1 MEQHIIDNLKSLK
14 ALLDSGVLSAE
25 EFEKEK
31 GKLLRGEVKNESQM
45 QTPPA
50 KSEKRNELNTNDMV
64 NQPCATKTINIG
76 DNNLLLWWAITY
88 VVASVIAEFIRNTLN
103 IWSGESVVSR
113 NIFFLLLII
122 CHISNILPTLAIKNR
137 IYKIPCVIG
146 VGLLSLYNI
155 FQIIQEM

>member
-1 MEQHIIDNLKSLK
+1 MEEHIIDNLKSLK
-14 ALLDSGVLSAE
+14 ALLDSEVLSAE
-25 EFEKEK
+25 EYESEKRN
-31 GKLLRGEVKNESQM
+31 LLHGEVKNESQI
-45 QTPPA
+45 QTPPV
-50 KSEKRNELNTNDMV
+50 KSKKQNELDTNDMV
-64 NQPCATKTINIG
+64 NQPCAPKTINIG
-76 DNNLLLWWAITY
+76 GNNLLLWWAITY

-103 IWSGESVVSR
+103 IWSAESVVSR

-122 CHISNILPTLAIKNR
+122 CHFSNILPALAIKNR